1 MSDTWGPII
10 YDRINT
16 VDNELQELDN
26 YIRYDFT
33 TLENEHTKYLFDT
46 IDNAHSETSQQLILL
61 GLSFT
66 EQLGTID
73 RSLTK
78 VQTDLTSV
86 TKTIT
91 ETIVPALIKV
101 QAQNELNTQRLT
113 QVITTLTTLPEETAK
128 AVEAAIGKELAAVS
142 VSIDA
147 LSVLLVSTIQEEG
160 EKNRAIMTAGFTE
173 LSGELSKGFL
183 ANSTQLN
190 SLRVEL
196 STTIKEGDT
205 KISASI
211 DLLTRTL
218 EEQLKI
224 NNEEQMLA
232 YQAMI
237 LFFTEFWTNLKDF
250 FNQLSNVTPEIV
262 DAAHRESSEISAKL
276 LGVVSP
282 IPVSEEPFLDS
293 FIVEINRERNEAVV

>member
-33 TLENEHTKYLFDT
+33 TLENEHTKYLFYT

-250 FNQLSNVTPEIV
+250 FNQLSNVSPEIV

>member
-101 QAQNELNTQRLT
+101 QAQNELNTQSLN
-113 QVITTLTTLPEETAK
+113 QFFHTL
-128 AVEAAIGKELAAVS
+128 
-142 VSIDA
+142 
-147 LSVLLVSTIQEEG
+147 STISH
-160 EKNRAIMTAGFTE
+160 KT
-173 LSGELSKGFL
+173 
-183 ANSTQLN
+183 TQ
-190 SLRVEL
+190 
-196 STTIKEGDT
+196 T
-205 KISASI
+205 
-211 DLLTRTL
+211 
-218 EEQLKI
+218 
-224 NNEEQMLA
+224 
-232 YQAMI
+232 
-237 LFFTEFWTNLKDF
+237 
-250 FNQLSNVTPEIV
+250 
-262 DAAHRESSEISAKL
+262 
-276 LGVVSP
+276 
-282 IPVSEEPFLDS
+282 
-293 FIVEINRERNEAVV
+293 